1 MAKKVSVFTLSVL
14 IIIIGTTS
22 CDKGE
27 KEILNII
34 SLEGNS
40 TTEYNKDYIPEHG
53 IFIPSTLWQCE
64 GTMYRTFLQLTLQP
78 SAGLILEIFQPG
90 STEQIPIGTF
100 SLGSACTEGFTAAF
114 YPNSGSKATGLC
126 FSAGT
131 VTIEK
136 DGDKYDIE
144 MNLTIGDECGGGTII
159 GNFNGTLSESQD

>member
-14 IIIIGTTS
+14 ILILCTTS

-27 KEILNII
+27 KEKLNII

-40 TTEYNKDYIPEHG
+40 TTEYNKDYIPENA
-53 IFIPSTLWQCE
+53 IFIPATLWQCE
-64 GTMYRTFLQLTLQP
+64 GTMYRTMIQLALQP
-78 SAGLILEIFQPG
+78 SAGLILEIFRPG

-100 SLGSACTEGFTAAF
+100 SLGSACAEGFTAAF
-114 YPNSGSKATGLC
+114 YPNSGSKASGLC

-131 VTIEK
+131 ITIEK
-136 DGDKYDIE
+136 EGDKYDIE
-144 MNLTIGDECGGGTII
+144 MNLSIGAECGGGTLI